1 MQKDG
6 LEGIFPVLV
15 VPFKENREIDYDSF
29 RNLINFVYDKKVDGI
44 MLFGLGS
51 EFYKISDE
59 ESFKLMEI
67 LIEVNKGRGKII
79 IGVGRPGTENTI
91 KQAKFCQMLKVD
103 ALIIFPPYCVPINA
117 KQLFD
122 HYVEVSNSVDLPI
135 IIQDS
140 PIYSGVNMD
149 INFFIE
155 LNKKCSN
162 IKYAKIENNLSG
174 PKISQIIEKTE
185 GKLKIFAGKGG
196 THFYEH
202 LLRGVCGLMPGC
214 AIIELFV
221 DIYKKYNE
229 NKYKESED
237 IFEDIATFLYLEDQD
252 IEYFIASEKTILNY
266 RKVIKSFVSRK
277 PETVLDKLSKDTL
290 LSKLNSL
297 MIKYEM
303 NNNKV
308 F

>member
-15 VPFKENREIDYDSF
+15 VPFKEDKEVDYDSF

-59 ESFKLMEI
+59 ESFKLTEA
-67 LIEVNKGRGKII
+67 LIEENKGRGKII
-79 IGVGRPGTENTI
+79 IGVGKPGTETTI
-91 KQAKFCQMLKVD
+91 KQAKFCQSLKAD
-103 ALIIFPPYCVPINA
+103 ALIIFPPYCVPVNA
-117 KQLFD
+117 KQLFN
-122 HYVEVSNSVDLPI
+122 HYADVAGSVDLPI

-149 INFFIE
+149 INFFVD
-155 LNKKCSN
+155 LNKRCEN
-162 IKYAKIENNLSG
+162 IKYAKIENKLSG
-174 PKISQIIEKTE
+174 PKISQLIEGTQ
-185 GKLKIFAGKGG
+185 GRLKIFAGKGG

-202 LLRGVCGLMPGC
+202 LKRDVCGLMPGC

-221 DIYKKYNE
+221 EIYKKYKE
-229 NKYKESED
+229 NKYRESED

-252 IEYFIASEKTILNY
+252 IEYFVASEKTVLNY
-266 RKVIKSFVSRK
+266 RKVIKSSVTRK
-277 PETVLDKLSKDTL
+277 PQTVLDELSKYML
-290 LSKLNSL
+290 LGKLDKL
-297 MIKYEM
+297 MHKYGM
-303 NNNKV
+303 NNNNV
-308 F
+308 I

>member
-59 ESFKLMEI
+59 ESYKLTEI

-91 KQAKFCQMLKVD
+91 KQAKFCQMSKVD

-117 KQLFD
+117 RQLFD
-122 HYVEVSNSVDLPI
+122 HYVDVSSSVDIPI

-149 INFFIE
+149 IGFFVE
-155 LNKKCSN
+155 LNKKCEN
-162 IKYAKIENNLSG
+162 IKYAKIENKLSG
-174 PKISQIIEKTE
+174 PKISQLIEGTE
-185 GKLKIFAGKGG
+185 GRLKIFAGKGG

-214 AIIELFV
+214 SIIELFV
-221 DIYKKYNE
+221 EIYKKHKE
-229 NKYKESED
+229 NKHKEAEE

-252 IEYFIASEKTILNY
+252 IEYFVASEKMVLKY
-266 RKVIKSFVSRK
+266 RKVINGYFSRK
-277 PETVLDKLSKDTL
+277 PGTILDELSKDIL
-290 LSKLNSL
+290 LNKLNIL
-297 MIKYEM
+297 MNKYRM
-303 NNNKV
+303 TNNNML
-308 F
+308 